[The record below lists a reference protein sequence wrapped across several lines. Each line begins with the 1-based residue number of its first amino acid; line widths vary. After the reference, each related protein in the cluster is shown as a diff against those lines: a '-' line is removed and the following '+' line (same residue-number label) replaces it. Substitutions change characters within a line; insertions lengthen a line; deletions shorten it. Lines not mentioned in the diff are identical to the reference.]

1 MTTMLC
7 WWIFR
12 CQSWMES
19 KLLFVSEN
27 MRGDKHFL
35 RCFFHYFM
43 FLKYISLLYIYIA
56 FKYAI
61 FYFLFLVFK
70 NSLICQLIHCSSS
83 IVSDSRQHKRRL
95 SNGFSVEND
104 FISKNGNRSPN
115 FSMRKAAAN
124 ENIGEKI
131 IVFLSFPA
139 YWSLF
144 FLWEVT
150 FRDFTLISSWTFY
163 HNAKSM

>member
-1 MTTMLC
+1 
-7 WWIFR
+7 
-12 CQSWMES
+12 
-19 KLLFVSEN
+19 

-70 NSLICQLIHCSSS
+70 NSLICQLIYCSS
-83 IVSDSRQHKRRL
+83 IVSDSRQQKRRL

-104 FISKNGNRSPN
+104 YISKNGNRSPN
-115 FSMRKAAAN
+115 FSMRKAAGN

-131 IVFLSFPA
+131 ILFLSFPA

-144 FLWEVT
+144 PPVRSDVQSF
-150 FRDFTLISSWTFY
+150 FTHFILNILSQLPSFY
-163 HNAKSM
+163 CICFP